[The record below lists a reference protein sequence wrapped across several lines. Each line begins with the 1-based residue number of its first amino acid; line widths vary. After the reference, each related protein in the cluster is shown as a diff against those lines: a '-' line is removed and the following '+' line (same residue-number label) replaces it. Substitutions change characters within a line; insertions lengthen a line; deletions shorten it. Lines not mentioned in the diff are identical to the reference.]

1 MDIPICNSGGVT
13 RGATVIFDHF
23 ARFRLEMH
31 LGYERDGKIQ
41 PSKTGAFSSHLHNTL
56 IRWKLHCYVREWN

>member
-23 ARFRLEMH
+23 ARYGLEIEMH
-31 LGYERDGKIQ
+31 LGYARKEMERSNLED
-41 PSKTGAFSSHLHNTL
+41 LHNTL